1 MRQLKYLFIL
11 AVTVLILAAC
21 GSGSTKDEV
30 SVPNPDGEVIT
41 TASGLQYIM
50 NDPGTGAQ
58 PQPGDTVSVHY
69 TGMLDD
75 GTVFDTSRTRGQPI
89 QFVLGRGQVIAGWD
103 EGIALLKEGGSARLI
118 IPPDLAYGSAGY
130 PGAIP
135 PNATLT
141 FDVELVSVQK

>member
-1 MRQLKYLFIL
+1 
-11 AVTVLILAAC
+11 
-21 GSGSTKDEV
+21 
-30 SVPNPDGEVIT
+30 VPNPDGEVIT
-41 TASGLQYIM
+41 TASGLQYILI
-50 NDPGTGAQ
+50 DPGTGAQ

-75 GTVFDTSRTRGQPI
+75 GTVFDSSRTRGQPI

-118 IPPDLAYGSAGY
+118 VPPDLAYGSAGY